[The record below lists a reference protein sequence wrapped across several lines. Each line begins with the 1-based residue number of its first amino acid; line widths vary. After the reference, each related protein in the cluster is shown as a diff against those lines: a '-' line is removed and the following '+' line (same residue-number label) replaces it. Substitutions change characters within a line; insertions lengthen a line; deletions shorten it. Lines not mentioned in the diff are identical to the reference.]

1 MMKVFFFLLR
11 KSMNRKKFSEVTP
24 RYPVSVYSC
33 SKGLLSGQCRL
44 RFYTDRRYVNFRY
57 DLISTSVNN

>member
-11 KSMNRKKFSEVTP
+11 KSMNREKFSEVTP
-24 RYPVSVYSC
+24 RYPVSVYSN
-33 SKGLLSGQCRL
+33 GLLSGQCRL